1 MVPTKAAVEGG
12 QRRRAPQQRREIME
26 VTLHRRDGAPAVTL
40 WILISNQAQQA
51 RLEHK
56 IEGSRP
62 AVGVELISEEQ
73 LEFFAAHQRLHVRWV
88 KPPDQKCLM
97 SPCIEM
103 RTLGFLGKTNL

>member
-1 MVPTKAAVEGG
+1 MVPTKAAVEDG
-12 QRRRAPQQRREIME
+12 QRRRAPPQRREIME
-26 VTLHRRDGAPAVTL
+26 VTLHRRDGVPAVTL

-56 IEGSRP
+56 IEGCC
-62 AVGVELISEEQ
+62 VELISEEQ

-103 RTLGFLGKTNL
+103 RTLRKTNL